1 MKRPKLTLYGIVQQ
15 WIAGYRRDGFIL
27 NKSRIRRI
35 RRLASIAWGQH
46 AQLTLAAKPAEKG
59 HAPTT

>member
-1 MKRPKLTLYGIVQQ
+1 MTRPKLTLYGIVQQ
-15 WIAGYRRDGFIL
+15 WIAEYRRDGFVL

-35 RRLASIAWGQH
+35 RRMASIAWGKR
-46 AQLTLAAKPAEKG
+46 AQPTPAANEKG